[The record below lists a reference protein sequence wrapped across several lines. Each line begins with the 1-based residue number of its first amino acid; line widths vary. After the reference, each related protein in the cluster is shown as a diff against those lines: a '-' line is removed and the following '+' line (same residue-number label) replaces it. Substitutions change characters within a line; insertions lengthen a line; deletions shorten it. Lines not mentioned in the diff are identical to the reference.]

1 MNEKS
6 RGVALTI
13 FAVLFLLLAISNF
26 LKPVLENAQTGF
38 VFFGTR
44 TSGTANLILGPLFG
58 VILLVYAGGIW
69 WLKKYAMP
77 LAWLYAVYV
86 IINMALFSRNA
97 PPPRNGREIAVAL
110 GSVVIGIAIPLAA
123 AIILTRRRPELA

>member
-13 FAVLFLLLAISNF
+13 FAVLFVLLAVSNF
-26 LKPVLENAQTGF
+26 LKPVFADANTGF

-44 TSGTANLILGPLFG
+44 EAGTANLILGPLFG
-58 VILLVYAGGIW
+58 VILLVYAAGIG
-69 WLKKYAMP
+69 WLKSFAMP
-77 LAWLYAVYV
+77 LAWIYAGYV
-86 IINMALFSRNA
+86 VVNMALFSMKA
-97 PPPRNGREIAVAL
+97 PQPKSGREIMFAMVSL
-110 GSVVIGIAIPLAA
+110 VVGIGVPLAA